1 MNCPI
6 CSEWKYSQLV
16 AVCPIC
22 GNLGGLQAVQDL
34 AAAFLVD
41 KFCKSRD
48 REMDQESQAAGKL
61 PTPFPGFDLNP

>member
-1 MNCPI
+1 MGCPI

-41 KFCKSRD
+41 QFCKSRD
-48 REMDQESQAAGKL
+48 REIDEEAHAAGPL
-61 PTPFPGFDLNP
+61 PTPFSGFDSNV